1 MRTVWVLNS
10 CPAPPPLL
18 CIEMFIWHFQLS
30 RDGPGQSSI
39 VWPPGP
45 APAPFHV
52 FRDSRQPYIKQRTS
66 NDVTTPYHR
75 SGGNC
80 WWLSIGITQKYYGKV
95 FFSFLKIRGRQLCL
109 NGRKGCNSIVTYY
122 GFTILD
128 LLREREGDSEQ
139 RSLDAALLPLFIDFC
154 SKYPS
159 GHNSRA
165 PVNRHLQTI
174 CHLICL
180 KCVEN

>member
-10 CPAPPPLL
+10 CPAPPSPLYWNVHL
-18 CIEMFIWHFQLS
+18 AL
-30 RDGPGQSSI
+30 SI
-39 VWPPGP
+39 VPWRTRPELNSLTPG
-45 APAPFHV
+45 AGALHV

-139 RSLDAALLPLFIDFC
+139 RSLDAALLPLFIDFR